1 MVDEIYYKP
10 VVKLCKECSDFELDK
25 DYPTRGYCNHLNAI
39 VGTHCRGGTCRLNP
53 KVKQIKL

>member
-10 VVKLCKECSDFELDK
+10 VVKLCKDCSDFELDK

-39 VGTHCRGGTCRLNP
+39 VGTHCRGGTCIYR
-53 KVKQIKL
+53 KD